1 MPKYMGE
8 YYWTRSDYDLRVLR
22 SKKYNR
28 LSKLRSEP
36 ATYLNMKERRQLQEQ
51 MGWIDAVLE
60 ARASQLAMFE

>member
-1 MPKYMGE
+1 MSKYMGE

-28 LSKLRSEP
+28 LTKLRSE
-36 ATYLNMKERRQLQEQ
+36 ASTYLNLKERRQLQEQ

-60 ARASQLAMFE
+60 ARAAQRQLL